1 MKILQKFRRDGG
13 SPSASNIPPT
23 QYATESG
30 AVAKRPSPA
39 KEEPYSLYATQRAPK
54 TVFTPRA
61 TPPAPE
67 KSGTWSKD
75 IASAWAALRPRPAPP
90 AKGEVRT
97 AERLEKVL
105 LGVPNDLRLAFL
117 VDLGLHAIAKGNG
130 IEAEMFFATALL
142 NVMRGHVTA
151 TADERGEMFEFVK
164 RYDDQHDFTGT
175 RALGPGIA
183 AYEAQLEEIG
193 ANSAADYLGYVY
205 LRHLREAPANLS
217 DETRDARVEMLVKQ
231 YAPLRKNSF
240 FSP

>member
-13 SPSASNIPPT
+13 SPSVSMIPSPQEATASGSV
-23 QYATESG
+23 AT
-30 AVAKRPSPA
+30 RPLPA
-39 KEEPYSLYATQRAPK
+39 KEEPYSLYATQRVRKVAP
-54 TVFTPRA
+54 TPGA
-61 TPPAPE
+61 TPSAPE

-75 IASAWAALRPRPAPP
+75 VASAWAALRPRLDSLG
-90 AKGEVRT
+90 KGEAGT
-97 AERLEKVL
+97 AERLKKMIL
-105 LGVPNDLRLAFL
+105 SVPNDLRLAFL

-130 IEAEMFFATALL
+130 IEAEMFFVTGLL

-151 TADERGEMFEFVK
+151 TADEQGEMFEFVK

-183 AYEAQLEEIG
+183 AYEAQLEDIG
-193 ANSAADYLGYVY
+193 ANPAADYLGYVY
-205 LRHLREAPANLS
+205 LRHMREAPANLS
-217 DETRDARVEMLVKQ
+217 DEVRDARVEMLIKQ